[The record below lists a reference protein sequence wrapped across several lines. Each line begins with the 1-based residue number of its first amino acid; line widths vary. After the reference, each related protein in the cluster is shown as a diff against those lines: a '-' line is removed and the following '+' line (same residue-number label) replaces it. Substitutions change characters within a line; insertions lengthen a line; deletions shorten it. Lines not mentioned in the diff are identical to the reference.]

1 MLAFTSWG
9 GGAATVKLAILEW
22 ICGGGLFDMSEAQ
35 IPTSLRREG
44 WAMLDCLATLFA
56 NAGHEVTTLLDE
68 RLIDQDCRNKL
79 SAQGLDFNLL
89 VQSLENRA
97 KSTSRQ
103 VTLKAWNQL
112 ALNSDLTLVI
122 APELDGILQECL
134 AELSRHGVKL
144 LNCREPFLTAAC
156 DKWITAQKLAA
167 HCVAHPST
175 WLVCDFPL
183 QSIDLAQRWCLKPR
197 FGAGCEGLMIAS
209 ARDVPK
215 IVEQHL
221 STSDQ
226 WIIQPWIEGRAFSCS
241 TITDRHGADHWLPL
255 VTQDLNVWQEP
266 WKDAFVVWRL
276 SYHGGRIDF
285 EPSQQRPI
293 DLLDS
298 ALCALR
304 KPLVEN
310 FSQLDLA
317 NVETLGWIG
326 VDLLQDLNGN
336 WIVIDINPR
345 MTTSVIGLSGAANSN
360 LGQLMIDGFFGKLAH
375 NAGGSLVDFNHSL

>member
-1 MLAFTSWG
+1 M
-9 GGAATVKLAILEW
+9 KLAILEW
-22 ICGGGLFDMSEAQ
+22 ICGGGLFDMPEAQ
-35 IPTSLRREG
+35 IPNSLRSEG
-44 WAMLDCLATLFA
+44 WTMLDCLATQFA
-56 NAGHEVTTLLDE
+56 NAGLEVATILDE
-68 RLIDQDCRNKL
+68 RLVDQDCRDKL

-89 VQSLENRA
+89 VQPFENRA
-97 KSTSRQ
+97 KVTSRQ

-122 APELDGILQECL
+122 APELDGILQDCV

-167 HCVAHPST
+167 YSVAHPST
-175 WLVCDFPL
+175 WLVSDFPL

-197 FGAGCEGLMIAS
+197 FGAGCEGLMVAS

-221 STSDQ
+221 SSTDQ

-241 TITDRHGADHWLPL
+241 TITDRHGVDHWLPL
-255 VTQDLNVWQEP
+255 VTQDLKVWQEP
-266 WKDAFVVWRL
+266 WKDAFEVWRL
-276 SYHGGRIDF
+276 SYQGGRIVL

-310 FSQLDLA
+310 FSNLDLT

-326 VDLLQDLNGN
+326 VDLLRDLNGN
-336 WIVIDINPR
+336 WIVIEVNPR
-345 MTTSVIGLSGAANSN
+345 MTTSVLGLSGASNSN
-360 LGQLMIDGFFGKLAH
+360 LGQLMIEGFFGTLTR
-375 NAGGSLVDFNHSL
+375 NAGGSLVEINHSL